1 MTSDLNK
8 SRREV
13 TDYKDIKYDIDCAK
27 LSVAIKNLQN
37 LLEEYGDVE
46 IDISAQEDYGS
57 SWYATVTIPVKRL
70 ETDEEVNRRL
80 TAEHRRLEWERQQY
94 EQLKEKFEK

>member
-1 MTSDLNK
+1 LDKN
-8 SRREV
+8 RREV
-13 TDYKDIKYDIDCAK
+13 TDYKDIKYEIDCAK
-27 LSVAIKNLQN
+27 LSVAIKNLQD

-70 ETDEEVNRRL
+70 ETDEEVNRRI
-80 TAEHRRLEWERQQY
+80 TAEQRRYEWDRQQF
-94 EQLKEKFEK
+94 EQLKKRFEK